1 MFHLRGR
8 QRERGARTGAGG
20 LLLTVAALNQQ
31 AGVCSVEMKEQS
43 RNRDSRLFVYSICS
57 YSCPVTS

>member
-1 MFHLRGR
+1 MEIKVFHLRGR

-31 AGVCSVEMKEQS
+31 AGVCSMGMKEQS
-43 RNRDSRLFVYSICS
+43 RNRDSICIQ
-57 YSCPVTS
+57 YM